1 MPDNK
6 PASIPRKANKEIG
19 VSGTIIYHGLI
30 NSEEYNRTLTGVT
43 ANKTYEIM
51 RRSDSTI
58 RSALQVVKL
67 PILSAN
73 YTIKAPKSEDG
84 KISEEYQERA
94 DFIERELF
102 HRNVNWHQ
110 FLKAAV
116 THFDFGFSVFE
127 KVLGITEFNGKV
139 RIGIDK
145 LASRK
150 QISIYKWEM
159 TDGGKGIVQQ
169 VGNGDKFDIP
179 WEKLLIF
186 SHDKEGDNYEGTSL
200 LRYVYKDWDIK
211 DKLTIV
217 NAMSLEKQGMGIP
230 VVTARDNQEPTPDD
244 ENEAVDVLSNL
255 RANEQ
260 GYLKVP
266 KTMQVEML
274 DMKGQTTKEII
285 PSINYHDGRIMTGV
299 LARFMELGGASG
311 SGSQSLSKDL
321 SSLFMKAEEGV
332 AKEIVGIINEHL
344 IKPLCDM
351 NFLDNSDGYPE
362 LTVDGIDD
370 DDVAEI
376 ADAVAALMNAGA
388 ITADADLEN
397 HVRKRLAL
405 PDLTEERKDSYDDD
419 LAFRRTEGPAET
431 KPAGN
436 KSVDKKTEKELK
448 EDETV
453 EAALTKASEYRAKLV
468 AKLQGA

>member
-6 PASIPRKANKEIG
+6 PVSVPRKANKEIG
-19 VSGTIIYHGLI
+19 ASGTIIYQGLI
-30 NSEEYNRTLTGVT
+30 TREEYNKNLTGVN

-58 RSALQVVKL
+58 RSALQIVKL
-67 PILSAN
+67 PILSAT
-73 YTIKAPKSEDG
+73 YTIKAPKGPDG
-84 KISEEYQERA
+84 KVSEEYQERA

-102 HRNVNWHQ
+102 HRNVNWHD

-127 KVLGITEFNGKV
+127 KVLNITEYNGKTRV
-139 RIGIDK
+139 GIEK

-150 QISIYKWEM
+150 QVSIYKWEM
-159 TDGGKGIVQQ
+159 TEGGKGITQQ
-169 VGNGDKFDIP
+169 IANGDKFDIP
-179 WEKLLIF
+179 WDKLLIF

-200 LRYVYKDWDIK
+200 LRYIYKDWDMK

-217 NAMSLEKQGMGIP
+217 NAMALEKQGMGVP
-230 VVTARDNQEPTPDD
+230 VVKARDNMDPTTDD

-266 KTMQVEML
+266 KTLDIEML
-274 DMKGQTTKEII
+274 DMKGQTTKDII
-285 PSINYHDGRIMTGV
+285 PTLNYHDGRIMTGV

-344 IKPLCDM
+344 IKPLCEM
-351 NFLDNSDGYPE
+351 NFTDNSDGFPE
-362 LTVDGIDD
+362 LVVDGIDD
-370 DDVAEI
+370 DDVTEL

-388 ITADADLEN
+388 VTADADLED
-397 HVRKRLAL
+397 HIRKRLTL
-405 PDLTEERKDSYDDD
+405 PELTEERKDSYDND
-419 LAFRRTEGPAET
+419 LAFRKTIPAET
-431 KPAGN
+431 TPGGN

-448 EDETV
+448 DGDTV
-453 EAALTKASEYRAKLV
+453 EASLQKASEYRAKLV